1 MSFAHRNIIKS
12 DCLWKT
18 TMRMITGSFPW
29 EKKIHKF
36 HPLLNNITQRDKGKA
51 SNTTRFK
58 PLLGFLNSNA
68 RSAILQNKQPK
79 NERPFIQQYL

>member
-29 EKKIHKF
+29 EKKIH
-36 HPLLNNITQRDKGKA
+36 NITQRDKGKA

>member
-1 MSFAHRNIIKS
+1 MEDNNEDDRRILS
-12 DCLWKT
+12 
-18 TMRMITGSFPW
+18 MG
-29 EKKIHKF
+29 KKIHKF

-79 NERPFIQQYL
+79 NGRPFIQQYL